1 MSSPSSDEILA
12 RLIDLHP
19 KKIDLSLARMEQIL
33 AELGHPERKV
43 PPVIHLAGT
52 NGKGSTGACIA
63 AALAAQG
70 QRVHRYISPHLVR
83 FNERIMLDNRPIDE
97 ARLTELLEEVERI
110 NAGRPITFFEIT
122 TAMAF
127 LAFARFPGDALVL
140 EVGMGGRLDAT
151 NVVDRPAVSIITPV
165 FLDHETYLGGTIDLI
180 ATEKAGILKP
190 GVPCVVAPQ
199 DPEGLRAIERRA
211 AMLDTPLLVHGRDW
225 WFEQHPEAL
234 IVEDNGERLELP
246 RPALDG
252 PHQYANAA
260 TAVVALRRLPPKLC
274 PGPAALAAGV
284 SRASWPGRWQ
294 RLWSGPMTDLL
305 PPGWEL
311 RLDGGHNPAAALALA
326 ATLDMLPPR
335 PLHLVVGMLNTKDA
349 SAFLAPLLARAST
362 CTMVPI
368 PDEPLSR
375 PPEELAA
382 AAAELGHPARQAA
395 HHVDAVRAIVAL
407 SSDEPSLILV
417 CGSLHFAG
425 VVLADHG

>member
-1 MSSPSSDEILA
+1 VSSPSSDEILA

-19 KKIDLSLARMEQIL
+19 KKIDLSLTRMEQIL
-33 AELGHPERKV
+33 AELGHPERQV

-52 NGKGSTGACIA
+52 NGKGSTAACMA
-63 AALAAQG
+63 AALASEG
-70 QRVHRYISPHLVR
+70 RRVHRYISPHLVR

-110 NAGRPITFFEIT
+110 NHGRPITFFEIT

-165 FLDHETYLGGTIDLI
+165 SLDHETYLGGTSDLI

-199 DPEGLRAIERRA
+199 EEEGLRAIERQA
-211 AMLDTPLLVHGRDW
+211 ATRGAPLVVHGRDW
-225 WFEQHPEAL
+225 TFERHPQAL
-234 IVEDNGERLELP
+234 LVRDGDERLELP
-246 RPALDG
+246 RPALEG

-260 TAVVALRRLPPKLC
+260 AAVVALRRLPSNLR
-274 PGPAALAAGV
+274 PGSGALAAGV
-284 SRASWPGRWQ
+284 AQARWPGRWQ
-294 RLWSGPMTDLL
+294 RLTAGPMAAML

-311 RLDGGHNPAAALALA
+311 RLDGGHNPAAAVAIA
-326 ATLDMLPPR
+326 QTLDMLPACPV
-335 PLHLVVGMLNTKDA
+335 HLVVGMLNTKDA
-349 SAFLAPLLARAST
+349 AAFLAPLLARAST

-382 AAAELGHPARQAA
+382 AAAALGYRARQAA
-395 HHVDAVRAIVAL
+395 HHVDAVRAIVAE
-407 SSDEPSLILV
+407 SGAEPSLILV